1 MPDHLSDLQPRFAHI
16 EGFCP
21 VVFSTDGSYIFTGG
35 ADCLVRGFQTAPEL
49 RDQESRTLESQTDSI
64 TCLAV
69 ATGYLAVG
77 SEDNT
82 VVLYQVPSLE
92 YQGIAMRG
100 TLPIR
105 DVQFSYDGKYVGV
118 ASDEQHV
125 RLVQVDNIAQTI
137 VLKGH
142 AHSVRSLT
150 FHPSRS
156 LVATVDSEGTV
167 RVWDYSN
174 IINGEGQCTHTLS
187 KYAARSDPDSPFAV
201 KVQWHP
207 SGQYLAVPRPDHS
220 IAVLGTTTEL
230 PWRPAMTLS
239 QHHKGIVTHCAWSA
253 NGVYLASV
261 DTLGGF
267 ALWHLPKQSAIF
279 YDTHKTPITQVAWC
293 PQGNILALMDNLGML
308 TVWDQVIPEESGL
321 VLPATTDP
329 TAFPGQA
336 PPETRHTAAQ
346 DHHDATLNPEPLS
359 ANIPFAALADSEAGM
374 DDDDVPRAAFQDT
387 GSDLDDFIV
396 DDYPDAHERRQ
407 PSRSG
412 SHQRY
417 TTAAMPIGARHRPLR
432 HAILHPSF
440 QPGATPL
447 LGQRRFLSFNMVGSI
462 TSIDHDTHCTIN
474 VDFHDKS
481 MHRDFHFTDHYKYNL
496 ASLGERGILFG
507 TTAKD
512 GDAADHNVGDEPSMV
527 SYRPFE
533 SWAANSDWLYK
544 LPAGE
549 QLVALSLSNTHAAV
563 ATSQGYLRIFSSSG
577 LPVAVL
583 TIDPQVVCVA
593 SGGPY
598 FLVVYRSNA
607 SSNNP
612 NPALLTTTLG
622 YLVYDAER
630 QIQLQ
635 QGVMPLPA
643 SVGLQWA
650 GFSDTQLPALYDTR
664 GILHVLDKYRIPAQ
678 GHWVPVWDGTVL
690 VPSKDEE
697 LLTNDPHAL
706 EESDEWLWVIGLS
719 HTQVHGI
726 LCAPSDASPKS
737 RKKQHRSSPHY
748 RFSLARMPPC
758 PQAVRPLI
766 SQVGLRMPLLH
777 RDQAA
782 TTLEEKLLRTHL
794 FATNKQTDSTII
806 RPRSQAALNAT
817 DPAVLKSYLQED
829 KLALQL
835 IQNACKADRLQRALD
850 LTAMLYLPKSV
861 EAAVKIAIFH
871 RYPALAERMTLIKEA
886 TFLDEDEELVTD
898 GYDNGIASATLAK
911 HPVHN
916 VPGRHA
922 STGRPQYLRKP
933 VAPLSRAD
941 DSNVVLMSPTP
952 THSVGHIGMTD
963 GHGDTEEKADT
974 GGMVIAPTAL
984 TPKPAP
990 LPTNPFAIG
999 PSSRKENQTDRMAAG
1014 ESIPRGNSFFNAVD
1028 RLMQPKDSEAG
1039 SVHATTADALTVG
1052 KADGNGDALIR
1063 AESKKRAAQATLAS
1077 FAMGT
1082 GDHKRRR
1089 RLQMDD
1095 IEFAPN
1101 SLTSQYMKL
1110 NVYHVKGT
1118 HHKAITLCRH
1128 DANPALDLITYVQTY
1143 LALPYKYHKPDQLK
1157 LFVTM

>member
-21 VVFSTDGSYIFTGG
+21 VVFSADGSYIFTGG

-69 ATGYLAVG
+69 SAGYLAAG

-92 YQGIAMRG
+92 YQGIAIRG

-105 DVQFSYDGKYVGV
+105 DVQFSHDGKYVGV

-142 AHSVRSLT
+142 AHSVRSLS

-156 LVATVDSEGTV
+156 LVASVDSEGTV
-167 RVWDYSN
+167 RVWNYNDASS
-174 IINGEGQCTHTLS
+174 GEGKCLHTLN
-187 KYAARSDPDSPFAV
+187 KYAARSDPDSPYAV

-207 SGQYLAVPRPDHS
+207 SGQYLAVPRPDYS
-220 IAVLGTTTEL
+220 IAILNTAMEAQ
-230 PWRPAMTLS
+230 WRPAMTLS
-239 QHHKGIVTHCAWSA
+239 QHHKGVVTHCAWSA

-261 DTLGGF
+261 DTVGGF

-279 YDTHKTPITQVAWC
+279 YDTHKSPITQVAWC
-293 PQGNILALMDNLGML
+293 PQGNIMALMDNLGML

-321 VLPATTDP
+321 VLPTVSDP
-329 TAFPGQA
+329 TLFPNQA
-336 PPETRHTAAQ
+336 PDEPKQAGPLGHRDTA
-346 DHHDATLNPEPLS
+346 LNSGSLT
-359 ANIPFAALADSEAGM
+359 AKAPFASLVDNEAGM
-374 DDDDVPRAAFQDT
+374 DDDTHRGVFPDT

-396 DDYPDAHERRQ
+396 DDTPSAHDHHR
-407 PSRSG
+407 PSRPD

-417 TTAAMPIGARHRPLR
+417 TTAAMPIGSNYRSMR
-432 HAILHPSF
+432 HAVPHPSF
-440 QPGATPL
+440 QPGATPS
-447 LGQRRFLSFNMVGSI
+447 LGQRRFLSFNMIGSV

-481 MHRDFHFTDHYKYNL
+481 IHRDFHFTDHYKYNL

-507 TTAKD
+507 TTVEKGD
-512 GDAADHNVGDEPSMV
+512 GADPTSDDEPSMV

-549 QLVALSLSNTHAAV
+549 DLIALSLSNTHAAV

-583 TIDPQVVCVA
+583 TMDPQVVCVA

-598 FLVVYRSNA
+598 FLVVYRCHAATTGPNSTP
-607 SSNNP
+607 SS
-612 NPALLTTTLG
+612 TTLG
-622 YLVYDAER
+622 YSVYDAEH
-630 QIQLQ
+630 QVQLQ
-635 QGVMPLPA
+635 QGIISLPA

-664 GILHVLDKYRIPAQ
+664 GVLHVLDKYRAPAQ

-697 LLTNDPHAL
+697 LLATDPHAL
-706 EESDEWLWVIGLS
+706 EESNEWLWVIGFS
-719 HTQVHGI
+719 GTQVHGI
-726 LCAPSDASPKS
+726 LCAPSDASQKA
-737 RKKQHRSSPHY
+737 RKKQRRSSPHH
-748 RFSLARMPPC
+748 RFSLTHMPPH

-782 TTLEEKLLRTHL
+782 TVLEEKLLRTHL
-794 FATNKQTDSTII
+794 FATNKRADPTLG

-817 DPAVLKSYLQED
+817 DSTILKSYLQED

-835 IQNACKADRLQRALD
+835 IQSACKADRLQRALD

-861 EAAVKIAIFH
+861 DAAVKIAIFH

-886 TFLDEDEELVTD
+886 TFLDEDDEPVTN
-898 GYDNGIASATLAK
+898 GYDGGVASVGLAT
-911 HPVHN
+911 HPLHG
-916 VPGRHA
+916 VPGRYA
-922 STGRPQYLRKP
+922 SPGRPLHLRKP
-933 VAPLSRAD
+933 VMPMPRAD
-941 DSNVVLMSPTP
+941 DDGAVSMSPAP
-952 THSVGHIGMTD
+952 TQSVVQNVAADHP
-963 GHGDTEEKADT
+963 EEVMST
-974 GGMVIAPTAL
+974 GGMATAPASNGPTAL
-984 TPKPAP
+984 TLTPAP

-999 PSSRKENQTDRMAAG
+999 PSGRKENLADAAATG
-1014 ESIPRGNSFFNAVD
+1014 DSIPRGNSFFNAVD
-1028 RLMQPKDSEAG
+1028 RLLQPK
-1039 SVHATTADALTVG
+1039 
-1052 KADGNGDALIR
+1052 
-1063 AESKKRAAQATLAS
+1063 
-1077 FAMGT
+1077 GT
-1082 GDHKRRR
+1082 
-1089 RLQMDD
+1089 
-1095 IEFAPN
+1095 
-1101 SLTSQYMKL
+1101 
-1110 NVYHVKGT
+1110 
-1118 HHKAITLCRH
+1118 
-1128 DANPALDLITYVQTY
+1128 
-1143 LALPYKYHKPDQLK
+1143 
-1157 LFVTM
+1157 